1 LGACIALGSCALTG
15 TCSAPACRD
24 DRTITQQVQAAL
36 AKQPDLQAPNQVY
49 VQTRHHV
56 VYLSGLV
63 DTPFQRQAAE
73 SLAASVPGVTRV
85 ANGIGLSGNAH

>member
-1 LGACIALGSCALTG
+1 MGPCT
-15 TCSAPACRD
+15 APDCKD
-24 DRTITQQVQAAL
+24 DRALTQQVKAAL
-36 AKQPDLQAPNQVY
+36 AKQPDLQAPNHVY
-49 VQTRHHV
+49 VQTRDHV